1 MIKIINND
9 EIMSMLQVRD
19 EIVSDLLSYKS
30 WDDEEVL
37 KIKSFIKKYNK
48 LTQVE
53 RDLYYM
59 WLQVGMTKMANMYG
73 IGIST
78 AKRRI
83 KVIKKK
89 MQ

>member
-19 EIVSDLLSYKS
+19 EIIPDLLSYKS

-37 KIKSFIKKYNK
+37 KIKKFLKKYNK

-53 RDLYYM
+53 KDLYYM

-83 KVIKKK
+83 KLIKAK
-89 MQ
+89 MK